1 MVEQSEA
8 LKKHYEWQGKIE
20 VISRATVKNREDLAI
35 AYTPG
40 VADACLKIEED
51 PEEAYA
57 LTRKNNLVAVI
68 TNGTA
73 VLGLG
78 DIGPEAA
85 MPVMEGKCV
94 LFKEFAGVDAFPINI
109 QAKDVNTVVETIKQI
124 ASSFGAINLEDIAAP
139 ECFEIERR
147 LIDELDIPVFH
158 DDQHGTA
165 IVVGAALINAFRL
178 FEDRTIEDVKIVVNG
193 AGAAGIAIA
202 KHLSVMGAKNILLV
216 DRKGIIH
223 SDYPEIG
230 SEQKRM
236 LKITNLENKKGSLQD
251 ALTDADV
258 FVGVS
263 APNIL
268 TAEDIKLMKKDP
280 IVFAMANPIPEIM
293 PDIAK
298 EAGVAIMG
306 TGRSDFPNQIN
317 NVSAFPGIFK
327 GALEAKA
334 TEINEEMR
342 LAASYGIASLV
353 EEEELNAEYIIPDPF
368 DKRIVPAVADAVKK
382 EAIKSNLVRK
392 TAKS

>member
-1 MVEQSEA
+1 MTEKSEA
-8 LKKHYEWQGKIE
+8 LKKHYEWAGKIE
-20 VISRATVKNREDLAI
+20 VVSRASVKNREDLAL

-40 VADACLKIEED
+40 VADACLEIEKN

-57 LTRKNNLVAVI
+57 LTRKHNMVAVI

-85 MPVMEGKCV
+85 MPVMEGKAV
-94 LFKEFAGVDAFPINI
+94 LFKEFADVDAFPINI
-109 QAKDVNTVVETIKQI
+109 QAKDVDTVVETIKQI

-147 LIDELDIPVFH
+147 LIEELDIPVFH

-165 IVVGAALINAFRL
+165 IVVGAALINAL
-178 FEDRTIEDVKIVVNG
+178 KIFEDRDIENAKIVVNG

-202 KHLSVMGAKNILLV
+202 KHLSIMGAKNILLV
-216 DRKGIIH
+216 DQKGIIH
-223 SDYPEIG
+223 SEYPEIT
-230 SEQKRM
+230 SEQKRV
-236 LKITNLENKKGSLQD
+236 LSITNLENEKGSLQD
-251 ALTDADV
+251 GLKEADV
-258 FVGVS
+258 FIGVS

-268 TAEDIKLMKKDP
+268 TAEDIQLMKKDP

-293 PDIAK
+293 PDLAT

-317 NVSAFPGIFK
+317 NVAAFPGIFK

-334 TEINEEMR
+334 TEINEAMR
-342 LAASYGIASLV
+342 LAASYAIANLV
-353 EEEELNAEYIIPDPF
+353 KDVELNAEYIIPDPF
-368 DKRIVPAVADAVKK
+368 DERIVPAVAEAVKK
-382 EAIKSNLVRK
+382 EAIHSKLVRN
-392 TAKS
+392 

>member
-1 MVEQSEA
+1 MTEQSEA
-8 LKKHYEWQGKIE
+8 LKKHYEWNGKIE
-20 VISRATVKNREDLAI
+20 VISRAAVKNREDLAL

-40 VADACLKIEED
+40 VADACLKIKED

-78 DIGPEAA
+78 DIGPEAS

-109 QAKDVNTVVETIKQI
+109 QAKDVDTVVETIKQI

-147 LIDELDIPVFH
+147 LIEELDIPVFH

-165 IVVGAALINAFRL
+165 IVVGAALINALKL
-178 FEDRTIEDVKIVVNG
+178 FDDRTIEDAKIVVNG

-202 KHLSVMGAKNILLV
+202 KHLSVMGARNILLV

-223 SDYPEIG
+223 SNSPGIG
-230 SEQKRM
+230 SEQERV
-236 LKITNLENKKGSLQD
+236 LSITNLEDKEGSLQD
-251 ALTDADV
+251 ALKDADV
-258 FVGVS
+258 FIGVS

-268 TAEDIKLMKKDP
+268 TAEDIQLMQKNP

-293 PDIAK
+293 PDVAMA
-298 EAGVAIMG
+298 AGVAVMG

-353 EEEELNAEYIIPDPF
+353 KDDELNAEYLIPDPF
-368 DKRIVPAVADAVKK
+368 DERIVPAVSEAVKK
-382 EAIKSNLVRK
+382 EAIKSNLIRK
-392 TAKS
+392 SGKN

>member
-20 VISRATVKNREDLAI
+20 VISRATVKNREDLAL

-40 VADACLKIEED
+40 VADACLKIAED
-51 PEEAYA
+51 PEEVYA

-78 DIGPEAA
+78 DIGPEAS

-109 QAKDVNTVVETIKQI
+109 QAKDVDTVVETIKQI

-165 IVVGAALINAFRL
+165 IVVGAALINAFKL
-178 FEDRTIEDVKIVVNG
+178 FDDRTIEDVKIVVNG

-223 SDYPEIG
+223 SEYPEIG
-230 SEQKRM
+230 SEQERM
-236 LKITNLENKKGSLQD
+236 LEITNLENKKGSLQD

-258 FVGVS
+258 FIGVS

-268 TAEDIKLMKKDP
+268 TPQDIKLMKKDP
-280 IVFAMANPIPEIM
+280 IVFAMANPTPEIM
-293 PDIAK
+293 PDVAK

-342 LAASYGIASLV
+342 LAASYGIANLV
-353 EEEELNAEYIIPDPF
+353 KDEELNAEYLIPDPF
-368 DKRIVPAVADAVKK
+368 DERIVPAVADAVKK

>member
-1 MVEQSEA
+1 MTEKSEA
-8 LKKHYEWQGKIE
+8 LKKHYEWAGKIE
-20 VISRATVKNREDLAI
+20 VVSRASVKNREDLAL

-40 VADACLKIEED
+40 VADACLEIEKN

-57 LTRKNNLVAVI
+57 LTRKHNMVAVI

-85 MPVMEGKCV
+85 MPVMEGKAV
-94 LFKEFAGVDAFPINI
+94 LFKEFADVDAFPINI
-109 QAKDVNTVVETIKQI
+109 QAKDVDTVVETIKQI

-147 LIDELDIPVFH
+147 LIEELDIPVFH

-165 IVVGAALINAFRL
+165 IVVGAALINALKL
-178 FEDRTIEDVKIVVNG
+178 FEDRDIENAKIVVNG

-202 KHLSVMGAKNILLV
+202 KHLSIMGAENILLV
-216 DRKGIIH
+216 DQKGIIH
-223 SDYPEIG
+223 SEYPEIT
-230 SEQKRM
+230 SEQERV
-236 LKITNLENKKGSLQD
+236 LSITNLENEKGSLQD
-251 ALTDADV
+251 GLKEADV
-258 FVGVS
+258 FIGVS

-268 TAEDIKLMKKDP
+268 TAEDIQLMKKDP

-293 PDIAK
+293 PDLAT

-317 NVSAFPGIFK
+317 NVAAFPGIFK

-334 TEINEEMR
+334 TEINEAMR
-342 LAASYGIASLV
+342 LAASYAIADLV
-353 EEEELNAEYIIPDPF
+353 KDVELNAEYIIPDPF
-368 DKRIVPAVADAVKK
+368 DERIVPAVAEAVKK
-382 EAIKSNLVRK
+382 EAIHSKLVRN
-392 TAKS
+392 

>member
-20 VISRATVKNREDLAI
+20 VISRATVNNREDLAL

-40 VADACLKIEED
+40 VADACLKIADD

-78 DIGPEAA
+78 DIGPEAS

-109 QAKDVNTVVETIKQI
+109 QAKDVDTVVETIKQI

-165 IVVGAALINAFRL
+165 IVVGAALINAFKL
-178 FEDRTIEDVKIVVNG
+178 FENRTIEDVKIVVNG

-202 KHLSVMGAKNILLV
+202 KHLSVMGAKNIILV
-216 DRKGIIH
+216 DREGIIH

-230 SEQKRM
+230 SEQERM
-236 LKITNLENKKGSLQD
+236 LEITNLENEKGSLQD

-293 PDIAK
+293 PDVAM
-298 EAGVAIMG
+298 EAGVAVMG

-353 EEEELNAEYIIPDPF
+353 EDHELNAEYLIPDPF
-368 DKRIVPAVADAVKK
+368 DERIVPAVSEAVKK
-382 EAIKSNLVRK
+382 EAIKSNLIREA
-392 TAKS
+392 AKS

>member
-8 LKKHYEWQGKIE
+8 LKKHYEWNGKIE
-20 VISRATVKNREDLAI
+20 VISRATVKNREDLAL

-51 PEEAYA
+51 PEEVYA

-109 QAKDVNTVVETIKQI
+109 QAKDVDTVVETIKQI
-124 ASSFGAINLEDIAAP
+124 SSSFGAINLEDIAAP

-165 IVVGAALINAFRL
+165 IVVGAALINAFKL
-178 FEDRTIEDVKIVVNG
+178 FKDRSIDDVKIVVNG

-216 DRKGIIH
+216 DREGIIH
-223 SDYPEIG
+223 SDYPQIG
-230 SEQKRM
+230 SEQERM
-236 LKITNLENKKGSLQD
+236 LEITNLENKKGSLQD

-280 IVFAMANPIPEIM
+280 IVFAMANPTPEIM

-298 EAGVAIMG
+298 EAGVAVMG

-334 TEINEEMR
+334 TEINEDMR

-353 EEEELNAEYIIPDPF
+353 KDEELHAEYLIPDPF
-368 DKRIVPAVADAVKK
+368 DERIVPAVSEAVKK
-382 EAIKSNLVRK
+382 EAIKSNLIRK